1 MALFVDIVNITVK
14 AGDGG
19 NGCVSFH
26 TAASPS
32 TGKNTCRPA
41 ARTAATAAVAG
52 T

>member
-19 NGCVSFH
+19 NGCVSF
-26 TAASPS
+26 

-41 ARTAATAAVAG
+41 ARTAATAAAAG